1 MNGEDKILIF
11 DMDGVVLDSEPLH
24 QRARELMY
32 EKYGVKP
39 LECFP
44 DPIGKSSCLFWETVA
59 DICGMTWDSKR
70 MEDEQFAL
78 VAEQVETGHV
88 PVTDGLL
95 EVLKRAK
102 EKGIKTGLA
111 TSSDRVM
118 VERVLRALGIIQY
131 FDVIVTG
138 DEVANKKPFPDVYE
152 RVLEIA
158 GVRPGQAVAVED
170 STAGVEAAKSA
181 GIYCYGYRNET
192 SGEQDLG
199 KADRV
204 INVSRGCENKRKREL
219 SLL

>member
-1 MNGEDKILIF
+1 MDREKKILIF

-32 EKYGVKP
+32 EKYGIKP
-39 LECFP
+39 LDCFP
-44 DPIGKSSCLFWETVA
+44 DPIGKSSRLFWETVA
-59 DICGMTWDSKR
+59 DMCGMAWDSKQ

-78 VAEQVETGHV
+78 VAEQVETGQV

-95 EVLKRAK
+95 EVLEQAK
-102 EKGIKTGLA
+102 EEGIKTGLA
-111 TSSDRVM
+111 TSSDRAM
-118 VERVLRALGIIQY
+118 VERVLRALGITRY

-138 DEVANKKPFPDVYE
+138 DEVASKKPSPDVYE

-158 GVRPGQAVAVED
+158 GARSGQAAAVED
-170 STAGVEAAKSA
+170 SSAGVQAAKSA

-192 SGEQDLG
+192 SGEQNLE

-204 INVSRGCENKRKREL
+204 VEHLGDVREFCTN
-219 SLL
+219 SKS